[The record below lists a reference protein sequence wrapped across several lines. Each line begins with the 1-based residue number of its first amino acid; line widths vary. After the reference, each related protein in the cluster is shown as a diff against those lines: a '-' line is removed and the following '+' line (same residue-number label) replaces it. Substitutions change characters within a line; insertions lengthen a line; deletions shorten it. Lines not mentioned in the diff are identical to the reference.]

1 MSNIYQTY
9 PLPFGL
15 SLINTVVPVP
25 NNTDLLDFQN
35 TGNVQ
40 TSRYVNPNTQDFE
53 VFENGTYQ
61 GMDSVEQQVQVALL
75 TTFNSSSVLN
85 FGQNFASVKVI
96 TPFVK
101 KQMINLLNQCL
112 SYQVQNNLITL
123 SNVNINSNQFGQ
135 VFISFNF
142 TNNVAGTQTEIS
154 YQVPGT

>member
-9 PLPFGL
+9 ALPFGL

-40 TSRYVNPNTQDFE
+40 TARYIDPNTRDFE
-53 VFENGTYQ
+53 LNANGTYQ
-61 GMDSVEQQVQVALL
+61 GMNSVEQEVQLALL

-101 KQMINLLNQCL
+101 KQMISLLNQCL
-112 SYQVQNNLITL
+112 SYQIQTNLITL
-123 SNVNINSNQFGQ
+123 SNVNVSSNQFGQ

-142 TNNVAGTQTEIS
+142 TNNTAGTQTEIT
-154 YQVPGT
+154 YQLPGT